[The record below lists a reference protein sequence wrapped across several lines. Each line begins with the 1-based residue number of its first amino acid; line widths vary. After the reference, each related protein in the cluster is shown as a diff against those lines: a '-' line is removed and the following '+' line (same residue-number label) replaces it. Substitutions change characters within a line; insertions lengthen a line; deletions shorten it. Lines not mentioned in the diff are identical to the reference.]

1 MLMWQKEMR
10 YLLRNSTADYV
21 FGKEVYNTPCRE
33 EQISTPTYAQ
43 DFATSIEVTLKK
55 PVKGIYL
62 K

>member
-33 EQISTPTYAQ
+33 E
-43 DFATSIEVTLKK
+43 
-55 PVKGIYL
+55 
-62 K
+62 